1 MDDKEI
7 KPVSRGSSTEFDD
20 TQPSD
25 QIPPIPHDMREESP
39 ISKVHGSTLF
49 PLSEEHTDNLHL
61 RIHIQRA
68 HMLLLAHRDRK
79 IA

>member
-1 MDDKEI
+1 
-7 KPVSRGSSTEFDD
+7 
-20 TQPSD
+20 
-25 QIPPIPHDMREESP
+25 MREESP
-39 ISKVHGSTLF
+39 ISKVHGSTPF
-49 PLSEEHTDNLHL
+49 PLSEEHTDDLHL